1 MGRNAMGKR
10 PIQAAV
16 AVAVAAV
23 VVAQEEEIDGAPKDL
38 DLTIAARVVAK
49 VHYRRFLQP
58 DNHTVIYVKQKLR
71 LA

>member
-1 MGRNAMGKR
+1 MAKR
-10 PIQAAV
+10 LIQAAV

-23 VVAQEEEIDGAPKDL
+23 VVAQEEEIEGAPKDL
-38 DLTIAARVVAK
+38 GLTIAARVVAK

-58 DNHTVIYVKQKLR
+58 DNHTIIFVKQKPR